1 MRLLVIFPRRIFAIL
16 FAHVLPTFDQLTLGV
31 APVDD
36 SVEAAAAPGD
46 GGDDEDDEEEIPEDL
61 AHLDYD
67 AQQTA
72 IKIRAGW
79 QMFLGTVLVLVF
91 SDPMVDCLAALGER
105 TGIPSFYISFVL
117 APLASNASELLA
129 AYRFAL
135 KKTKATI
142 TVSLSQLE
150 GAAISESLS
159 QSAVAPVICGR
170 LPLSVKP

>member
-1 MRLLVIFPRRIFAIL
+1 MATLPSALAALAEKNMAEWLGALGLPQLLPL
-16 FAHVLPTFDQLTLGV
+16 M
-31 APVDD
+31 
-36 SVEAAAAPGD
+36 
-46 GGDDEDDEEEIPEDL
+46 DEWGAEHPEDL